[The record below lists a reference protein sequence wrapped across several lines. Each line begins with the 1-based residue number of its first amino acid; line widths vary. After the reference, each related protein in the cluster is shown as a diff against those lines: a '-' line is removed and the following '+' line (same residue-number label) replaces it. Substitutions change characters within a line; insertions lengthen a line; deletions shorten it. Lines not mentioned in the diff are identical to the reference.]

1 MDWQAE
7 LINSLQ
13 ARFGQP
19 DKSPLYVK
27 FAETVQQ
34 AVKSGAIPRDQLLP
48 SERDFSQLLG
58 ISRITV
64 RKAMAELEEKSVIV
78 RTRGFGTYI
87 NDRLEYSLKE
97 ARGFSQQM
105 ILQGKNPD
113 TLWIKKSIVACSPDV
128 STQLRLPANS
138 EVFLLKR
145 IRYLD
150 DEPVSIEESYVPT
163 ALIGDIN
170 DISLSLYDYFK
181 RQNIVLQRTHSWVTA
196 RMPDE
201 EFRKHISLS
210 DKVPVLII
218 KQVAFDDRDM
228 PIEYSISYCRAD
240 LYVFVAEE

>member
-13 ARFGQP
+13 ARFEQP
-19 DKSPLYVK
+19 DKTPLYVK
-27 FAETVQQ
+27 FSQTVQQ
-34 AVKSGAIPRDQLLP
+34 ALKSGTIQRGQLLP

-64 RKAMAELEEKSVIV
+64 RKAMAALEEKQVIV

-105 ILQGKNPD
+105 VLQGKKPD
-113 TLWIKKSIVACSPDV
+113 TLWIKKSIVTCTADV
-128 STQLRLPANS
+128 AAQLKLPLNS

-163 ALIGDIN
+163 ALISDIDEIN
-170 DISLSLYDYFK
+170 ISLYDYFK
-181 RQNIVLQRTHSWVTA
+181 RQNITLKRTRSWVTA

-201 EFRKHISLS
+201 AFLEHITLS

-218 KQVAFDDRDM
+218 KQIAFDHQDA